1 MQLVVPFKIHGVIDN
16 DDGFKDEATYVH
28 DWFVAVKFVQTDE
41 IQLAPFHEQAFDV
54 GQRVAVVN
62 WEHDV

>member
-1 MQLVVPFKIHGVIDN
+1 
-16 DDGFKDEATYVH
+16 
-28 DWFVAVKFVQTDE
+28 VQTDE